1 MLMISPVAPMT
12 LPFIVTVT
20 VPKVLRPVQFLQIR
34 MSEYV
39 SLVTVS
45 YNFTLRYSQHHLHPQ
60 GYSGPQVPA
69 ANDFSLGYP
78 SGGAHLIQS
87 DINALPP
94 SSL

>member
-60 GYSGPQVPA
+60 GHSGPQAPQVPA
-69 ANDFSLGYP
+69 ANDFSIGSP
-78 SGGAHLIQS
+78 SGGALH
-87 DINALPP
+87 